1 MVDYKG
7 ISPRIGKRQAWDG
20 MCDGVKVSSSEIL
33 YIVQITSE
41 NNQEVAAYR
50 SPWGS
55 SRQHLLP
62 D

>member
-7 ISPRIGKRQAWDG
+7 ILPGMGKRQAWDG
-20 MCDGVKVSSSEIL
+20 MCDEVKVSSSEVL

-41 NNQEVAAYR
+41 NRKWEYTAL
-50 SPWGS
+50 PGGS
-55 SRQHLLP
+55 SSQHLLP

>member
-7 ISPRIGKRQAWDG
+7 ISPGIGKRQAWDG
-20 MCDGVKVSSSEIL
+20 MCDEVKVSSSEVL

-50 SPWGS
+50 SPWG
-55 SRQHLLP
+55 LIKPAPIP